1 MFFWC
6 SQTLFVTRQHIP
18 YHRMPHGWFQGD
30 DFMKHGKRKYYI
42 KVSSLFFV
50 MMFLLAG
57 CKLSDTPQS
66 RVRGEIIND
75 LVCWQDFIEK
85 YADEHGYEWC
95 SNDSEGIDLENKEIK
110 YEDMSHNIWT
120 SSVFSLEEGWSMD
133 ITFSVNSMVE
143 WFDIELKCDK
153 FERYNYNKEY
163 ISQVVYLYNELS
175 NYEYSEEKI
184 MQFIEGYAFEPK
196 VDERRDNGWTTED
209 FYLLRQDLDK
219 NEFSFMVGG
228 WLKIPEPSVS
238 GDDTKSSQENL
249 PTPRTRDE
257 EKEIK
262 VNVIRSDS
270 LFHEFYIKEDKV
282 FIRCEITLENS
293 SNEDEYVNLLANM
306 QEDVDGGLLKAPI
319 VTGYDEAGKS
329 EFFVPAHSKKEYT
342 VLFIGDFAGKEQKR
356 NRDLPSIECVRVK
369 D

>member
-1 MFFWC
+1 MFYKIIISIF
-6 SQTLFVTRQHIP
+6 LI
-18 YHRMPHGWFQGD
+18 
-30 DFMKHGKRKYYI
+30 
-42 KVSSLFFV
+42 
-50 MMFLLAG
+50 MFLLTG
-57 CKLSDTPQS
+57 CNESDFPEK

-75 LVCWQDFIEK
+75 LGYWQDYIEK
-85 YADEHGYEWC
+85 YADEHGYEFSSKD
-95 SNDSEGIDLENKEIK
+95 SNGIDLENKEIK

-120 SSVFSLEEGWSMD
+120 SSVFSLEEGWSID

-196 VDERRDNGWTTED
+196 VDERRDNGWSTED

-228 WLKIPEPSVS
+228 WLKIPESSIS
-238 GDDTKSSQENL
+238 GDETKSSQENP
-249 PTPRTRDE
+249 PTQGTSHE
-257 EKEIK
+257 EKAIK

-270 LFHEFYIKEDKV
+270 WFHEFYIKEDKV
-282 FIRCEITLENS
+282 FFRCEITLENS

-319 VTGYDEAGKS
+319 VTGYDETGKS
-329 EFFVPAHSKKEYT
+329 EFFVPAHSQKEFE